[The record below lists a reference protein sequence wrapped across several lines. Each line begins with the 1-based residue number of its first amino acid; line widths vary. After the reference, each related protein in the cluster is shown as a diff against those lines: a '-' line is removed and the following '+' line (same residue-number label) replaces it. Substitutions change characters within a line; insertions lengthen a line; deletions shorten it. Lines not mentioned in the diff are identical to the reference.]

1 MEIVLKIT
9 LVASII
15 LMGYNIS
22 EFVSSYKTV
31 CEKTDE
37 FKKMAMENEAKEAEL
52 RRSNFLLSF
61 GLSAVFVV
69 LTHFS
74 GLAIWISA
82 VVAAKL
88 FFTLFCSDSLLVQI
102 LRSNKVSKKFYMLS
116 KVDALVN
123 ALLGLVVALV
133 LVL

>member
-61 GLSAVFVV
+61 LLSSIFIG

-74 GLAIWISA
+74 GLALWITA
-82 VVAAKL
+82 VVAVKL

-102 LRSNKVSKKFYMLS
+102 LRSNKVSRKFYLLS

-123 ALLGLVVALV
+123 AFLGLVIALV

>member
-1 MEIVLKIT
+1 MKIT

-61 GLSAVFVV
+61 LLSSIFIG

-74 GLAIWISA
+74 GLALWITA
-82 VVAAKL
+82 VVAVKL

-102 LRSNKVSKKFYMLS
+102 LRSNKVSRKFYLLS

-123 ALLGLVVALV
+123 AFLGLVIALV